1 MVASALSYALED
13 LVARIGTRKHPAIV
27 RVRSPARAEEI
38 MAVCQEY
45 GVEVIIGVE
54 PGEPEDITDVERAIN
69 PPEPVRAL
77 PKAGRNDPCPCG
89 SGRKAKKCCPEL
101 TA

>member
-1 MVASALSYALED
+1 M
-13 LVARIGTRKHPAIV
+13 ARIGTRKHPAIV
-27 RVRSPARAEEI
+27 RVRSSARAQET

-45 GVEVIIGVE
+45 GVQVVIGVE
-54 PGEPEDITDVERAIN
+54 PDQPEDITDVERAIN